1 MLFREKGIMT
11 ASVLTAIL
19 IEALM
24 PGGDCT
30 AASEGFPP
38 KDEKGLKE

>member
-1 MLFREKGIMT
+1 MT
-11 ASVLTAIL
+11 ASVLTAIGMVISVL